1 MKILLICENFRNR
14 VKSCP
19 LALFPYL
26 ILENHR
32 DVARVEERGEEDGSK
47 RAEQVEG
54 ASGGEAG
61 GEGGGEGDG

>member
-1 MKILLICENFRNR
+1 M
-14 VKSCP
+14 
-19 LALFPYL
+19 
-26 ILENHR
+26 
-32 DVARVEERGEEDGSK
+32 EERGEEDGSK